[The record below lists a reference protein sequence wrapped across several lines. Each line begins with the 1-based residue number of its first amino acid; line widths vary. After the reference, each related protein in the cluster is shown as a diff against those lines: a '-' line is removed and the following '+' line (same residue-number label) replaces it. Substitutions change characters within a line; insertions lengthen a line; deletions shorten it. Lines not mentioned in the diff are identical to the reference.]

1 MQLSVRRSRAWPL
14 VTVLLLAACGGR
26 VGHPVEAATPLDDR
40 LGCDHLS
47 AERRVNDARIADL
60 KGEKNNAGVNN
71 AAFLIWQPL
80 FLDVSNSE
88 NKEIAAFQE
97 RNRVL
102 DRFIAERCPQPPG
115 TN

>member
-1 MQLSVRRSRAWPL
+1 MKLSVCRSLPWPL
-14 VTVLLLAACGGR
+14 VAVLLLAACGGR
-26 VGHPVEAATPLDDR
+26 ASHPVEAATPLDDR
-40 LGCDHLS
+40 LSCDHLS

-71 AAFLIWQPL
+71 AGFLVFQPL

-97 RNRVL
+97 RNKVL
-102 DRFIAERCPQPPG
+102 DRLISERCAKASA
-115 TN
+115 TS